1 MAKIEKRITY
11 EEAEKMVKIMEDR
24 LKNIKYGI
32 YGSYIRKEETI
43 GDFDILVKEEDLEKV
58 KEILKDLPFYERIE
72 FYSLPKDYYDA
83 WESFALY
90 LIGSGKF
97 NIWLRSI
104 AKRKGYLLNQY
115 GLFKRENGKRVSSK
129 EKEIFQILNIKFIP
143 YEKRKEIYEKEWK
156 NYLKTKNKQN
166 S

>member
-1 MAKIEKRITY
+1 MAKIKKRISY
-11 EEAEKMVKIMEDR
+11 KEAEEMIKIIGER
-24 LKNIKYGI
+24 LKDIKFGV

-43 GDFDILVKEEDLEKV
+43 GDLDMLIREEDLEKV
-58 KEILKDLPFYERIE
+58 KELLKDLPFYERIE
-72 FYSLPKDYYDA
+72 FYSLPKDYYNS

-115 GLFKRENGKRVSSK
+115 GLFKRDNGEMISSK
-129 EKEIFQILNIKFIP
+129 EKEIFQILNIEFIP
-143 YEKRKEIYEKEWK
+143 YEKRKGIYQKEWK
-156 NYLKTKNKQN
+156 SYIRK
-166 S
+166 

>member
-11 EEAEKMVKIMEDR
+11 QEAEEMIKIIENR
-24 LKNIKYGI
+24 LKNIKFGI

-43 GDFDILVKEEDLEKV
+43 GDFDMLVKEEDLEKV
-58 KEILKDLPFYERIE
+58 KELLKDLPFYDRIE
-72 FYSLPKDYYDA
+72 FYSLPKDYYNS

-97 NIWLRSI
+97 NVWLRSI

-115 GLFKRENGKRVSSK
+115 GLFKRDNNERITSK
-129 EKEIFQILNIKFIP
+129 EEEIFQILNIEFIP
-143 YEKRKEIYEKEWK
+143 YEKRKEIYEKDWK
-156 NYLKTKNKQN
+156 NYLKSKT
-166 S
+166 SL

>member
-1 MAKIEKRITY
+1 
-11 EEAEKMVKIMEDR
+11 
-24 LKNIKYGI
+24 
-32 YGSYIRKEETI
+32 
-43 GDFDILVKEEDLEKV
+43 
-58 KEILKDLPFYERIE
+58 
-72 FYSLPKDYYDA
+72 LPKDYYDA